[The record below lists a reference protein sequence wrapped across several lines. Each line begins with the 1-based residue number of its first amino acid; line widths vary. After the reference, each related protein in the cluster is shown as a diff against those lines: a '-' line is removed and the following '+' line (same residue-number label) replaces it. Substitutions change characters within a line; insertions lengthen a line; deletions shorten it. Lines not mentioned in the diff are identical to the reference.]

1 MALDKLLREFE
12 SLFRGVVFRHR
23 ISTNGDKVAG
33 YLYDDLFD
41 LNRSPKLVSGIAAHR
56 LVLNKKNRTTG
67 RTARR
72 GDGTFGERVPAVP
85 PQLRPGLAVALGDV
99 ATIEIGTE
107 AKILAKAMIKQIDRV
122 CTDMRNQAD
131 EFRRHNPNAICVGL
145 VGINHAASYT
155 GYEGTRLWPTDGK
168 KYVHPSQ
175 EAAEAE
181 VRIQQNVAPRYDET
195 IVLRFIAENTPPF
208 NFAWVDSAKTAAEY
222 SAALVRISREC
233 ERRF

>member
-1 MALDKLLREFE
+1 VTFDRLLLEFE
-12 SLFRGVVFRHR
+12 SLFRGAIFRHR
-23 ISTNGDKVAG
+23 VSTNGDRVAG
-33 YLYDDLFD
+33 FLYDDLFD
-41 LNRSPKLVSGIAAHR
+41 LNRSPKLVAGIAAHR

-85 PQLRPGLAVALGDV
+85 PQIRPGLAVALGDV
-99 ATIEIGTE
+99 ATIEIGAE

-131 EFRRHNPNAICVGL
+131 EFRRHNPTAICVGL
-145 VGINHAASYT
+145 VGINHAASYI
-155 GYEGTRLWPTDGK
+155 GYEGAKLWPTDGRT
-168 KYVHPSQ
+168 YAHPVQ

-181 VRIQQNVAPRYDET
+181 IRIQKYVTPKFDET
-195 IVLRFIAENTPPF
+195 IILRFIAENAPPYS
-208 NFAWVDSAKTAAEY
+208 FAWVDAAKTAAEY
-222 SAALVRISREC
+222 SAALVRISREY